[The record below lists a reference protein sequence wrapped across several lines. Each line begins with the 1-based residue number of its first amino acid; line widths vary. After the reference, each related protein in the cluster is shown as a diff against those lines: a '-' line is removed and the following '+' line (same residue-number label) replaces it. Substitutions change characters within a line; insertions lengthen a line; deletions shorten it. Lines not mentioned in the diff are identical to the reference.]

1 MSHPK
6 TPPRTAVL
14 GPFHLSVLTSDC
26 AEEDFAAVIASQERL
41 TGLMGDDWPKGI
53 TWAQNHAD
61 LARHAQEFD
70 EDIAY
75 AWVIRDPAGGYLG
88 CAYIKP
94 SAEDRGRGVAYLWL
108 QEGEHDPARL
118 ADLTQRLT
126 DWMDGLGYD
135 PAHFPLRAV

>member
-14 GPFHLSVLTSDC
+14 GPFHLAVLAPDC
-26 AEEDFAAVIASQERL
+26 AEEDFAAVSASEARL
-41 TGLMGDDWPKGI
+41 SGLMGDDWPKGI
-53 TWAQNHAD
+53 TWDQNHAD

-75 AWVIRDPAGGYLG
+75 AWVIRDAAGGYLG

-94 SAEDRGRGVAYLWL
+94 SLQDRGRGAAYLWL
-108 QEGEHDPARL
+108 QQSEYSPARL
-118 ADLTQRLT
+118 ADLCTRVS
-126 DWMDGLGYD
+126 DWMAELGYD
-135 PAHFPLRAV
+135 PAHFPLRAA

>member
-14 GPFHLSVLTSDC
+14 GPFHLSVLTPDC

-53 TWAQNHAD
+53 TWDQNHAD

-70 EDIAY
+70 EDIAF

-94 SAEDRGRGVAYLWL
+94 TAQDRGRGVAYLWL
-108 QEGEHDPARL
+108 QEGEHDPVRL

-126 DWMDGLGYD
+126 GWMADLGYD
-135 PAHFPLRAV
+135 PAHFPLRAA